1 MKPSTHMFSCT
12 AIVGA
17 MLLPLAGHAAGDK
30 TTMRGEPAPATASQA
45 LAPAANF
52 RDSQQLKTRMAE
64 KDRLQAALKKGQNKA
79 YYTKALA
86 DQGYQIT
93 AVLKDDA
100 DGAEYEVVK
109 GRDTWEVELAFD
121 KAGKATDVEVQTN
134 WWNADSTEAVLDGK
148 KMTAPAAYVKGNER
162 YNDAGRMKA
171 FTDEK
176 DRLEKALGVGHDRA
190 HYAAE
195 IKRMGYQVTST
206 LQDDADELV
215 YEIVKGAETYEV
227 EIEFANGKATDVSV
241 GSNYWKSD
249 ATEKALGEHS
259 S

>member
-1 MKPSTHMFSCT
+1 MKPSTHTFSCT
-12 AIVGA
+12 AIVAA
-17 MLLPLAGHAAGDK
+17 MLLPVASHAAGDK
-30 TTMRGEPAPATASQA
+30 APMRGEPAPATASQA
-45 LAPAANF
+45 LAPAADF
-52 RDSQQLKTRMAE
+52 RDRPQMRAGMAE

-79 YYTKALA
+79 YYTKTLT

-93 AVLKDDA
+93 AVLQDDA

-109 GRDTWEVELAFD
+109 GRNTWEVELDFD

-176 DRLEKALGVGHDRA
+176 DRLEKALGIGHDRA
-190 HYAAE
+190 HYATE

-206 LQDDADELV
+206 LQDDKDELV
-215 YEIVKGAETYEV
+215 YEIVKGTETYEV
-227 EIEFANGKATDVSV
+227 EIEFANGKATEVSV
-241 GSNYWKSD
+241 GTNFWKSD
-249 ATEKALGEHS
+249 ATEKALGEHAS
-259 S
+259 